1 VNTGTG
7 ESLSRTISHPEEQ
20 GMADLFDF
28 SEEPD
33 KDGKKTKDEKS
44 AKQGTAEPQ
53 QSKHSAVLT
62 REQAAER
69 IAWLR
74 AEIER
79 HNRLYYVEARP
90 EISDR
95 EYDLLVQELAQL
107 EERSPESPTQRVGER
122 PSEGFEQVIH
132 EVPMLS
138 ISNAYSHGELR
149 DFDARVKRF
158 LGVTGDIEYVVELKI
173 DGVAVT
179 LMYEHGELAY
189 AATRGDG
196 VRGEIITANVLT
208 IRDVPR
214 RIHARGES
222 IPRRLEVRGEVYMEK
237 ADFERVNAE
246 IVASGGEGFANPR
259 NLTAGTLKLLDPSL
273 AARRPLRMFH
283 YALGVCEATPP
294 DTHAEVLQWLAR
306 LGFRVNEHWCLCHSI
321 EEVIEKTV
329 YWETEREKLPYG
341 TDGLVVKVNRRDWWE
356 RLGTTAKSPRYMVAY
371 KFSAEQA
378 VTRLLDIQCQVGRT
392 GVVTPVAILEPVFL
406 AGSTISRAT
415 LHNAD
420 EIKRLDARIGDQ
432 VVIEKAGDIIPKVV
446 RVLTSLRTGKER
458 PFVFPKTCPVCGAPL
473 VRSEY
478 EVAIRCVNASCPGQ
492 LRERILHYASR
503 DAMDIEGLGE
513 VLVNQLV
520 ERQLVKDLADLYHLT
535 VEQLSQLERMGKKSA
550 ENVVREIEQSKE
562 RPLHNFLFGLGIR
575 YVGAATAKLL
585 CEHFPDLAAIR
596 HASKEE
602 LARIEGIGDVVAE
615 SVYQFF
621 RSPQNLRLLERLYQA
636 RVKAENVL
644 WQRKDKAGATEGPLA
659 GKTFVLTG
667 TLASMTRD
675 EARRHIERLGGKV
688 TDSVSSKTSYLVVG
702 AEPGSKLQKAQ
713 QLGVPILNEEE
724 FLRLIGQ

>member
-1 VNTGTG
+1 
-7 ESLSRTISHPEEQ
+7 
-20 GMADLFDF
+20 MADLFDF
-28 SEEPD
+28 VNKNPSQPLSGSTSDEENSDSPEPSE
-33 KDGKKTKDEKS
+33 KRNGK
-44 AKQGTAEPQ
+44 P
-53 QSKHSAVLT
+53 VLT
-62 REQAAER
+62 REQAAQR

-74 AEIER
+74 SEIER

-95 EYDLLVQELAQL
+95 QYDLLVQELSEL
-107 EERSPESPTQRVGER
+107 EERFPEFKTPESPTQRVGER
-122 PSEGFEQVIH
+122 PTEGFEQVIH

-149 DFDARVKRF
+149 EFDARVKKL
-158 LGVTGDIEYVVELKI
+158 LGLTGDVSYVVELKI

-179 LMYEHGELAY
+179 LMYESGQLVY

-196 VRGEIITANVLT
+196 VRGEIITSNVLT

-214 RIHARGES
+214 RIRSQDGTV
-222 IPRRLEVRGEVYMEK
+222 PRRLEVRGEVYMEK

-246 IVASGGEGFANPR
+246 IIASGGEGFANPR
-259 NLTAGTLKLLDPSL
+259 NLTAGTLKLLDSSI

-283 YALGVCEATPP
+283 YAVGVCDAPLP
-294 DTHAEVLQWLAR
+294 QTHAELLRWLAK
-306 LGFRVNEHWCLCHSI
+306 LGFRVNEHWAICRSI
-321 EEVIEKTV
+321 EEVIEKTI
-329 YWETEREKLPYG
+329 YWEKERENLPYG
-341 TDGLVVKVNRRDWWE
+341 TDGLVIKVNQREWWD
-356 RLGTTAKSPRYMVAY
+356 RLGTTAKSPRYMIAY

-420 EIKRLDARIGDQ
+420 EIARLDARIGDQ

-458 PFVFPKTCPVCGAPL
+458 PFDFPTRCPVCNAPL

-520 ERQLVKDLADLYHLT
+520 ERCFVKDLADLYHLT
-535 VEQLSQLERMGKKSA
+535 VEQLIQLERMGKKSA
-550 ENVVREIEQSKE
+550 ENVLREIEQSKE

-585 CEHFPDLAAIR
+585 CQRFSGIDALQR
-596 HASKEE
+596 ASKEE
-602 LARIEGIGDVVAE
+602 LAAIEGIGDVVAE
-615 SVYQFF
+615 SIHEFF
-621 RSPQNLRLLERLYQA
+621 RSEENLKLLRRLRA
-636 RVKAENVL
+636 AGVKAQNVL
-644 WQRKDKAGATEGPLA
+644 WHEVANNLPPGGPFS
-659 GKTFVLTG
+659 GKTVVLTG

-675 EARRHIERLGGKV
+675 EA
-688 TDSVSSKTSYLVVG
+688 
-702 AEPGSKLQKAQ
+702 
-713 QLGVPILNEEE
+713 
-724 FLRLIGQ
+724 